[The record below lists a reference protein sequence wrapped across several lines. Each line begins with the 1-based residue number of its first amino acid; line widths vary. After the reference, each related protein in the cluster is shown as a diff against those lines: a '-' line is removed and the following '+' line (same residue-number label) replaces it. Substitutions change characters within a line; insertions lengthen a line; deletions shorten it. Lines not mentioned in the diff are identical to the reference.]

1 MVNMVVV
8 KIPDIS
14 DLMTPQE
21 QTNILENPLIHGLFD
36 LLSDSVKN
44 SDSDRAGW
52 QE

>member
-1 MVNMVVV
+1 MVVV
-8 KIPDIS
+8 KILDIS

-21 QTNILENPLIHGLFD
+21 QTNILENPLVHGLFD

-44 SDSDRAGW
+44 SDSDCAGW